1 MKQIGLEPPVSKNST
16 HEVIVKI
23 HPNNT
28 YSVWVDRK
36 AEVWQGD
43 LYADWDFLGE
53 ETFAKV
59 ERVKPQGYQEVKSN
73 ANKLTETNQKEAIDD
88 QTFTQTCQNSE
99 SLDDFYS

>member
-16 HEVIVKI
+16 HEVRVKI

-43 LYADWDFLGE
+43 LYTDWDFLGE

-59 ERVKPQGYQEVKSN
+59 ERVKPQICQEVKSSLN
-73 ANKLTETNQKEAIDD
+73 NPTENNQKEAIDD

-99 SLDDFYS
+99 ILDDFYS